1 MTTMTERPGPDKE
14 FDSIIDRAILGS
26 HQAQFD
32 QGERNGALAR
42 EIGIMT
48 EKAGEA
54 AYHGFLKGMAALRR
68 ASENPGGAK
77 QALREVFMGGFG
89 KMRGLFV
96 KD

>member
-32 QGERNGALAR
+32 QGERSGALAR
-42 EIGIMT
+42 EVGIMT

-54 AYHGFLKGMAALRR
+54 ACHGFLKGMGALRR
-68 ASENPGGAK
+68 ASENPGGTK
-77 QALREVFMGGFG
+77 QALREAFMGGFC
-89 KMRGLFV
+89 KMKDLFA